1 MKTYLITGATSGI
14 GKSLIETFGDEK
26 VRVIALGRDEEKLS
40 QLKEKNLSK
49 VEIIPIVVDL
59 DNVLSIKGALSGIL
73 SEKIDGF
80 IHCAGFYELSN
91 LRKVNYS
98 KFLSLMNVNFFSFVE
113 ILKLLVAKK
122 ESDRQFRVVA
132 MSSIA
137 SISSGSTNCMYAASK
152 SALDCFVRTI
162 SKELNS
168 KNVEINTLQPAFV
181 DTPMI
186 DNIKMSYGES
196 FDDFL
201 YGFQPLGLI
210 PVEDVVEQIR
220 FLLNKRS
227 TKMSGTSILING
239 GRG

>member
-40 QLKEKNLSK
+40 QLKEKNSSK

-113 ILKLLVAKK
+113 I
-122 ESDRQFRVVA
+122 
-132 MSSIA
+132 
-137 SISSGSTNCMYAASK
+137 
-152 SALDCFVRTI
+152 
-162 SKELNS
+162 
-168 KNVEINTLQPAFV
+168 
-181 DTPMI
+181 
-186 DNIKMSYGES
+186 
-196 FDDFL
+196 
-201 YGFQPLGLI
+201 
-210 PVEDVVEQIR
+210 
-220 FLLNKRS
+220 
-227 TKMSGTSILING
+227 
-239 GRG
+239 